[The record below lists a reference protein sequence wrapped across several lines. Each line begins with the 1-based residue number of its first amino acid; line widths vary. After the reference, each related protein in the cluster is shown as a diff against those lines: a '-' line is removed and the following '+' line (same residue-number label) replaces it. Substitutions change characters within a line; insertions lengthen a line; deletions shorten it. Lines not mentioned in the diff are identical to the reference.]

1 MLFDTTDE
9 PDSEEDLAEALE
21 NAKSRFRLWRRR
33 SLYATAAFILSCAAV
48 YPFVDGRT
56 LSAQGESLK
65 QVFLLL
71 SLGLL
76 IVFLYC
82 TLLLWGAW
90 RSVRD
95 LELGRT

>member
-1 MLFDTTDE
+1 MLFDTTSE
-9 PDSEEDLAEALE
+9 PDNEKDLAEALE
-21 NAKSRFRLWRRR
+21 NAKRRFRLWRRR
-33 SLYATAAFILSCAAV
+33 SLYSTLAFVLSCAAV

-65 QVFLLL
+65 LAFLLL
-71 SLGLL
+71 SLALL

-82 TLLLWGAW
+82 TLLLSGAW

-95 LELGRT
+95 LELGR

>member
-1 MLFDTTDE
+1 MLYDMTSV

-21 NAKSRFRLWRRR
+21 NARKRFRLWRKRA
-33 SLYATAAFILSCAAV
+33 LYSTAAFVLSCAAV
-48 YPFVDGRT
+48 YPFVDGRV
-56 LSAQGESLK
+56 LSAQGESIK
-65 QVFLLL
+65 HGLLL
-71 SLGLL
+71 LWLALL
-76 IVFLYC
+76 LVFLYY

>member
-1 MLFDTTDE
+1 MLFDTISE
-9 PDSEEDLAEALE
+9 PDNEKDLAEAVE
-21 NAKSRFRLWRRR
+21 NAKDRFRLWRRR
-33 SLYATAAFILSCAAV
+33 SLYSSLAFVLSCAAV

-71 SLGLL
+71 SLALL

-90 RSVRD
+90 RSVRN
-95 LELGRT
+95 LELGRE

>member
-1 MLFDTTDE
+1 MLFDTVSE
-9 PDSEEDLAEALE
+9 PDNKKDLARALE
-21 NAKSRFRLWRRR
+21 NAKGRFRLWRRR
-33 SLYATAAFILSCAAV
+33 SLYSTLAFVLSCAAV
-48 YPFVDGRT
+48 YPFVDGCT

-71 SLGLL
+71 SLALL

-95 LELGRT
+95 LELGR